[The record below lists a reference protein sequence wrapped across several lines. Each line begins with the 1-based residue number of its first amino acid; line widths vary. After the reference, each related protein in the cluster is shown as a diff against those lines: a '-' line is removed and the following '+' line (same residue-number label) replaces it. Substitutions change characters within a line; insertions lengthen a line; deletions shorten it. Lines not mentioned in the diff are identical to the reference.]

1 MLKFLNARHEMIYN
15 IMLLIVGVSI
25 ILLVNWIRDIYKS
38 LEKRGVTDE
47 SKGLKDAFRQINAR
61 INDIQTIIIELDKAI
76 KEIRNKYGEYAAHVM
91 SVEKSI
97 DTEKKKIDKLQEVIS
112 EKIETISASGTSD
125 VSKRAL
131 SSLAEK
137 LDFIL
142 DKFKVH
148 DDQLVNIQKIVSKSR
163 EDIDNLKDGI
173 SKIPKAEIDK
183 VYETISKDK
192 NLIASLSER
201 TDTMQEKISEQSEQ
215 IEILQKIFEDIDADL
230 IEMDKYFKSLSKTH

>member
-1 MLKFLNARHEMIYN
+1 MFKFLSTSHETIYN
-15 IMLLIVGVSI
+15 IMLIFVGISVI
-25 ILLVNWIRDIYKS
+25 ILVYWIKDIYKS
-38 LEKRGVTDE
+38 LEKKGVNTDP
-47 SKGLKDAFRQINAR
+47 KGLKDAFRQINAR
-61 INDIQTIIIELDKAI
+61 INDIQAIIVELDKAI
-76 KEIRNKYGEYAAHVM
+76 KEISNKYGEYAAHVM
-91 SVEKSI
+91 SVEKSM
-97 DTEKKKIDKLQEVIS
+97 DTEKKKIDKLQENIN
-112 EKIETISASGTSD
+112 EKIENISAPGPSD

-131 SSLAEK
+131 SNLGEK
-137 LDFIL
+137 LDFVL

-201 TDTMQEKISEQSEQ
+201 TDGMQEKVSETIARS
-215 IEILQKIFEDIDADL
+215 F
-230 IEMDKYFKSLSKTH
+230 